1 VLRRVAT
8 HARAVNVE
16 SNVLSMTM
24 VSRES
29 MLVVSVC
36 NREPKLAMTML
47 CRVSVNALTILCGI
61 SLLAV
66 AVLSWESVMF
76 SVAMLLVG
84 MLRTAMLGREPKF
97 FMSMLSDH
105 IMLREERNF
114 SYIFMNS
121 MSSLLM
127 SSSRSLITVSVYLVP
142 IGVLTFRKVMLNS
155 MLVVIDRSMFIV
167 MGRSV
172 FIVID
177 RSVCIVVDRS
187 MFIVIDRSVC
197 IVVDRSMFVVIDRSV
212 CIVVDR
218 SMLSVVGR
226 SVFTSNLVVVVV
238 TIFMV
243 TFFVVMLLR
252 AMVNLWLLVA
262 LVAFVL
268 LLIVSLHMV
277 GCVLVVTCHFKA
289 MCMLVWR
296 LLEYFLLPETDIFL
310 LRDNRLLRLLLL
322 CSDSK
327 LC

>member
-1 VLRRVAT
+1 MLRRVAA

-16 SNVLSMTM
+16 SNVLSLTM

-66 AVLSWESVMF
+66 AVLRWESVML

-97 FMSMLSDH
+97 YVSMLSDH

-127 SSSRSLITVSVYLVP
+127 SSSMSLITVSVYLVP
-142 IGVLTFRKVMLNS
+142 IGVLTFGKVMLNN

-167 MGRSV
+167 M
-172 FIVID
+172 D
-177 RSVCIVVDRS
+177 RN
-187 MFIVIDRSVC
+187 MC

-226 SVFTSNLVVVVV
+226 SVFTCNLVVVVV

-243 TFFVVMLLR
+243 TFLVVMLLR
-252 AMVNLWLLVA
+252 AMVNLRLLVA
-262 LVAFVL
+262 LVALVL
-268 LLIVSLHMV
+268 LLVVSLHMV
-277 GCVLVVTCHFKA
+277 GCVLVVACHFKA

-322 CSDSK
+322 CRDSN

>member
-1 VLRRVAT
+1 MLRRVAT

-84 MLRTAMLGREPKF
+84 MLSTAMLGREPKF

-187 MFIVIDRSVC
+187 MF
-197 IVVDRSMFVVIDRSV
+197 VVIDRSV

-243 TFFVVMLLR
+243 TFLVVMLLR

-262 LVAFVL
+262 LVALVL
-268 LLIVSLHMV
+268 LLVVSLHMV

-310 LRDNRLLRLLLL
+310 LRDNRLLRDSNL
-322 CSDSK
+322 C
-327 LC
+327 

>member
-1 VLRRVAT
+1 MLRRVAT

-187 MFIVIDRSVC
+187 MF
-197 IVVDRSMFVVIDRSV
+197 VVIDRSV

-262 LVAFVL
+262 LVALVL
-268 LLIVSLHMV
+268 LLVVSLHMV

-322 CSDSK
+322 CRDSN